1 MKYLLIGLNELVK
14 FWWKLDA
21 DLDTRTQNNF
31 KRMVSKTKRI
41 YKRIRKH
48 PSNYTKTVIRIYTKT
63 IIRLRLD
70 FVSGVI

>member
-1 MKYLLIGLNELVK
+1 MKYLLNELNELVK
-14 FWWKLDA
+14 FWWKLAA

-31 KRMVSKTKRI
+31 KKMVSKTKRI
-41 YKRIRKH
+41 YNRIRKH

-63 IIRLRLD
+63 IIRLGLD